1 MEGAKNIEALTL
13 CFTAGVVAGTL
24 VPGTVQGVFPALVL
38 LLALMPTLSRR
49 ALPFLFLAILLAG
62 WVSASLASM
71 DSYSDISPLERL
83 AETAVGR
90 VREFIDALPFRH
102 PETAAL
108 LKALLTGDRSGLSSQ
123 TVAVFR
129 KSGASH
135 LLALSGLHM
144 GILYLIF
151 DWATKLGGK
160 APAIQKTRAALLISA
175 AGFFTLMAGAGP
187 SLVRA
192 FFFILLNEVLAL
204 SGRRQKATTV
214 FCLALLF
221 QLILQPGVI
230 LSLGFQLS
238 YLALAGI
245 LLLYP
250 TLESWYPDSS
260 RFNPLRRIWQASA
273 LSISCQV
280 FTAPLVWIRF
290 HTFPSFFLLTNLL
303 AIPVTTILMGAA
315 VLTLGLSALGICPE
329 LLYTTTDGLS
339 RLLVNILEIIATLS

>member
-24 VPGTVQGVFPALVL
+24 VPGTVQGVFPALIL
-38 LLALMPTLSRR
+38 GLALLPTLSRR
-49 ALPFLFLAILLAG
+49 ALPFLFLSILLAG
-62 WVSASLASM
+62 WFSASLSAL
-71 DSYSDISPLERL
+71 DGYSETSPLEQL
-83 AETAVGR
+83 AETTVWR
-90 VREFIDALPFRH
+90 VRSFIDSLPFQH

-108 LKALLTGDRSGLSSQ
+108 LKALLTGDRSGLSAQ

-144 GILYLIF
+144 GILYLLF

-160 APAIQKTRAALLISA
+160 APAVQKTRAVLLISA

-192 FFFILLNEVLAL
+192 FLFILLNEVLAL
-204 SGRRQKATTV
+204 GRRPRKATTV

-230 LSLGFQLS
+230 RSLGFQLS

-250 TLESWYPDSS
+250 TLESWYPAGS
-260 RFNPLRRIWQASA
+260 RFNPFRRIWQAAA

-290 HTFPSFFLLTNLL
+290 HTFPSFFLLTNLM
-303 AIPVTTILMGAA
+303 AIPVTTVLMGMA
-315 VLTLGLSALGICPE
+315 VATLGLSALGICPG
-329 LLYTTTDGLS
+329 LLYTATDGLS